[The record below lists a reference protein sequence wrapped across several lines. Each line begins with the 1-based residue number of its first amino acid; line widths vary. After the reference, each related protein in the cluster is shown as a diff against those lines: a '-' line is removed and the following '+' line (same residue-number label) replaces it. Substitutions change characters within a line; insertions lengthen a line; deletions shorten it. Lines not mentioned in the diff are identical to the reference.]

1 MGNVDCLK
9 KVGPDLV
16 NQHLLCQGGH
26 FEKLKLEEEN
36 RVNRDFSKI
45 YPDFSPLHVSP
56 KLTHFNP
63 EDPMQFMQFHI

>member
-9 KVGPDLV
+9 KVDRELV

-36 RVNRDFSKI
+36 CVNRDFSII
-45 YPDFSPLHVSP
+45 YPDFSPLHVRP
-56 KLTHFNP
+56 KLAHFNP
-63 EDPMQFMQFHI
+63 EDPMQFHI